1 MLNYYIK
8 SLTLIL
14 LKEVDFPQIS
24 LSDSGGLYSSS
35 KCEMWNCVNMEQ
47 AGSIKRMVVC
57 QLDLVK
63 AFFFFHQTLFQN
75 GEFPHPHRLQQGE
88 VYFSPEVE
96 PLFFAIRKSNYHTC
110 FSWEHKMKSVHEC
123 MHINCNIYCKNTV
136 LKCIQFP
143 LCLMGPH
150 KWLLRIVCGFL
161 VRSITVCVCVCA
173 RVCMY
178 FDMKHSCCSFCCLH
192 MLGKTPHSYIIKFK
206 IHLFW

>member
-63 AFFFFHQTLFQN
+63 AFFFFIKPYFRVGNSHIHTDCNKEKFIFPQKLNHYFLQLENQIITL
-75 GEFPHPHRLQQGE
+75 
-88 VYFSPEVE
+88 V
-96 PLFFAIRKSNYHTC
+96 
-110 FSWEHKMKSVHEC
+110 
-123 MHINCNIYCKNTV
+123 
-136 LKCIQFP
+136 
-143 LCLMGPH
+143 
-150 KWLLRIVCGFL
+150 FL
-161 VRSITVCVCVCA
+161 ESI
-173 RVCMY
+173 
-178 FDMKHSCCSFCCLH
+178 K
-192 MLGKTPHSYIIKFK
+192 
-206 IHLFW
+206 